1 MIERP
6 SDPEILTLAEKG
18 NAEDALQWFREQGE
32 RSLYVWNKI
41 ILGYPDLT
49 PTFHWEMCHWLEST
63 EHAQGRGLLA
73 PRKFLKS
80 SIVKGYIL
88 RKLTRDTMQAF
99 LFVGENDAVGSKNLT
114 DLKWNIRSNT
124 LFQRLYPHM
133 IPPDYG
139 KNWSESSITLPRS
152 GTRDEPTIQT
162 VGIGAKHTGFHY
174 DGIVYDDPIG
184 LVAAESEAE
193 MARAW
198 SWFEAASGLFK
209 DDLSWELLVGTRW
222 KHGKGDIFGRIQ
234 AELPYRVVRGR
245 SQGYLWYIRSC
256 YNPDGSAA
264 WPERYPLHVLEALRR
279 RMKTYLFNANMVNNP
294 TGKEGGDFPEYRTYR
309 MSEDRQSAVLE
320 LADGV
325 EEKVRLADLVRII
338 VYDPSS
344 GGKHA
349 EAENAIVV
357 AGMDHRRRIL
367 ALDVWSKNC
376 GFGRAIEE
384 WHRLNDKWKP
394 WRNWYEAVGAH
405 KSVDEI
411 LKMRKM
417 DVCDWCQKVHKKL
430 RAYAIKPDD
439 RNKEDRI
446 RALAQPAFEEGRVFI
461 GTHLQKLRQQ
471 IEAFPYGDLVD
482 VFDAFAYAISKLRPP
497 LGYATEEDRERV
509 QSEPRMHASRSFTE
523 HEYGGY

>member
-1 MIERP
+1 
-6 SDPEILTLAEKG
+6 
-18 NAEDALQWFREQGE
+18 
-32 RSLYVWNKI
+32 
-41 ILGYPDLT
+41 
-49 PTFHWEMCHWLEST
+49 
-63 EHAQGRGLLA
+63 
-73 PRKFLKS
+73 
-80 SIVKGYIL
+80 
-88 RKLTRDTMQAF
+88 
-99 LFVGENDAVGSKNLT
+99 
-114 DLKWNIRSNT
+114 
-124 LFQRLYPHM
+124 
-133 IPPDYG
+133 
-139 KNWSESSITLPRS
+139 
-152 GTRDEPTIQT
+152 
-162 VGIGAKHTGFHY
+162 
-174 DGIVYDDPIG
+174 
-184 LVAAESEAE
+184 
-193 MARAW
+193 
-198 SWFEAASGLFK
+198 
-209 DDLSWELLVGTRW
+209 
-222 KHGKGDIFGRIQ
+222 
-234 AELPYRVVRGR
+234 
-245 SQGYLWYIRSC
+245 
-256 YNPDGSAA
+256 
-264 WPERYPLHVLEALRR
+264 
-279 RMKTYLFNANMVNNP
+279 
-294 TGKEGGDFPEYRTYR
+294 
-309 MSEDRQSAVLE
+309 
-320 LADGV
+320 
-325 EEKVRLADLVRII
+325 VRII

-367 ALDVWSKNC
+367 ALDLWSKNC

-497 LGYATEEDRERV
+497 LGYADEEDRERV